1 MKWWTRNHQGPR
13 SQFFSL
19 AFGRES
25 GTVPGDEPE
34 KKARQVLQ
42 IISFVK
48 ILSVVSGI

>member
-1 MKWWTRNHQGPR
+1 MKWWTIKVRAP
-13 SQFFSL
+13 SFFSL